1 MGNSMRAETSG
12 IRLSILGV
20 TVIGLFAAL
29 FSRLWFLQVA
39 AEPGLERIVASN
51 RIRTVPLPPT
61 RGRILDEKGRVLADN
76 RQGLSVVIDRNGIR
90 KDKKRFDV
98 FLLLSGPLNKT
109 VAEMEARYKDVL
121 YDPLLPLPLAEDV
134 PETMAIFMRERITDY
149 PGVDVVDSG
158 QRSYRFSPVASA
170 IVGYMGKIQKGSEQT
185 YSKENGYAPNDLVGI
200 YGIEKTFEKD
210 LRGKP
215 GSRRVEIDSNNR
227 VVRVLDQ
234 VDPEPGLD
242 VQLTIDIKKQQY
254 VEQIL
259 QAEILKR
266 RTERPLGKTDLIN
279 GGRGASGP
287 LFKAPEGAV
296 AVLTTDGDVVAL
308 GSNPGFDNRWYDGT
322 TDGKVLQSL
331 FGSHDEIDPVTQ
343 QPILV
348 PNNNAPLVDRSISTQ
363 FQIGSTMK
371 LFTSVAAIRY
381 GLLDPS
387 RKYNDTGKWQLR
399 PEQCRPDEPN
409 GCSKNNADGAV
420 YGEVNL
426 SEALA
431 VSSDSYFYT
440 LGESLWLDTVTG
452 TYALQTE
459 LRSFGMGSKLGIDL
473 PNETSGLI
481 PDAEVKKAL
490 AKKGVIDKFAGSKFF
505 TGDNVQLSIGQG
517 LLGVSG
523 LQLAN
528 GYATFANGGTLY
540 KPRIAKAIF
549 APGTPD
555 LAYGL
560 ADVKNA
566 VKVRDIPVEKLGEVD
581 LPEEMTTPIKK
592 GLRGVISGGTFGTG
606 GQSSTAGDVFTDWD
620 FEEFPIWG
628 KTGTAQ
634 GANQKSEFDS
644 SLFASFGGPKNEPPK
659 YAIASIIKEAGFGGQ
674 ASAPLVKCIWTALM
688 NEKNMPELLPVTPL
702 DRANPV
708 PRAPAVPPDFDASCL
723 NVVLNSNRKEA

>member
-1 MGNSMRAETSG
+1 MRAETSA
-12 IRLSILGV
+12 IRLSVLGV
-20 TVIGLFAAL
+20 TVLALFAAL

-39 AEPGLERIVASN
+39 AEPGLEVKVAN
-51 RIRTVPLPPT
+51 TRLKTVPLPPA
-61 RGRILDEKGRVLADN
+61 RGRILDAMGRVLADN

-90 KDKKRFDV
+90 NEKKRTAA
-98 FLLLSGPLNKT
+98 FLRLSGPLRLT
-109 VAEMEARYKDVL
+109 VAQMEARYQDKV
-121 YDPLLPLPLAEDV
+121 YDTLLPLPLAEDIS
-134 PETMAIFMRERITDY
+134 ETDAIWLRERIVDY

-158 QRSYRFSPVASA
+158 QRSYRYSPVASA
-170 IVGYMGKIQKGSEQT
+170 IVGYMGKIQKGSEKI
-185 YSKENGYAPNDLVGI
+185 YSAENGYAPNDVVGI
-200 YGIEKTFEKD
+200 YGIEKSFEKE

-227 VVRVLDQ
+227 VVKIVSQ

-259 QAEILKR
+259 QEAIRKR
-266 RTERPLGKTDLIN
+266 RTERTPGGTDLITGN
-279 GGRGASGP
+279 KKPDGP
-287 LFKAPEGAV
+287 LFKATEGAV

-308 GSNPGFDNRWYDGT
+308 GSNPGFDNRWYDGK

-331 FGSHDEIDPVTQ
+331 FGSHDEIDPVTEK
-343 QPILV
+343 PIPV

-371 LFTSVAAIRY
+371 LFTSIAAIRY
-381 GLLDPS
+381 VGLDPS
-387 RKYNDTGKWQLR
+387 RKFNDTGKWQLR
-399 PEQCRPDEPN
+399 KEQCKPDEPA

-431 VSSDSYFYT
+431 VSSDAYFYT
-440 LGESLWLDTVTG
+440 LGESLWLDTLEG
-452 TYALQTE
+452 TNALQTE
-459 LRSFGMGSKLGIDL
+459 LRSFGLGSKLGIDL

-490 AKKGVIDKFAGSKFF
+490 AKKGVIGKFEGSKYF
-505 TGDNVQLSIGQG
+505 TGDNVQLAIGQG
-517 LLGVSG
+517 LLGVSP

-566 VKVRDIPVEKLGEVD
+566 VKVRDIPVEKLGDVD
-581 LPEEMTTPIKK
+581 LPEEMTAPIKK

-606 GQSSTAGDVFTDWD
+606 NQFSTAGDAFKGWD
-620 FEEFPIWG
+620 FEEFPVWG

-634 GANQKSEFDS
+634 GADQKSEFDT
-644 SLFASFGGPKNEPPK
+644 SLFASFGGPKDEPPK
-659 YAIASIIKEAGFGGQ
+659 YAVASIIKEAGFGGQ

-688 NEKNMPELLPVTPL
+688 DEKTMPELLPVTPL
-702 DRANPV
+702 DRANPL
-708 PRAPAVPPDFDASCL
+708 PRTPAVPPDFDASCL
-723 NVVLNSNRKEA
+723 DVVVNRNRKEA

>member
-1 MGNSMRAETSG
+1 MGTSMRAETSG

-90 KDKKRFDV
+90 SEKKRFKA
-98 FLLLSGPLNKT
+98 FLDLSGPLNKT

-134 PETMAIFMRERITDY
+134 PETMAIFMRERIIDY

-185 YSKENGYAPNDLVGI
+185 YSRENGYAPNDLVGI

-242 VQLTIDIKKQQY
+242 VQLTVDIKKQQF

-266 RTERPLGKTDLIN
+266 RTERPPGKTSPID
-279 GGRGASGP
+279 GSVGPSGP
-287 LFKAPEGAV
+287 LFKTPEGAV
-296 AVLTTDGDVVAL
+296 AVVSTDGDVVAL
-308 GSNPGFDNRWYDGT
+308 ASNPGFDNRWYDGT

-331 FGSHDEIDPVTQ
+331 FGSHDEVDPTTQ
-343 QPILV
+343 DAIVV

-387 RKYNDTGKWQLR
+387 RKYNDTGKWSLR
-399 PEQCRPDEPN
+399 PEQCRPDEPE

-431 VSSDSYFYT
+431 VSSDAYFYT
-440 LGESLWLDTVTG
+440 LGESLWLDNDPG
-452 TYALQTE
+452 TNALQTE
-459 LRSFGMGSKLGIDL
+459 LRSFGLGSKLGIDL

-490 AKKGVIDKFAGSKFF
+490 AKKGVIDKFAGSKYF
-505 TGDNVQLSIGQG
+505 TGDNVQLAIGQG

-540 KPRIAKAIF
+540 KPRIAKAIYST
-549 APGTPD
+549 GTPD
-555 LAYGL
+555 LAFGL

-566 VKVRDIPVEKLGEVD
+566 IKVRDIPVERLGYVD
-581 LPEEMTTPIKK
+581 LPDDMTEPIKK
-592 GLRGVISGGTFGTG
+592 GLRGVLRGDLVNGK
-606 GQSSTAGDVFTDWD
+606 SSTAADTFKDWD

-634 GANQKSEFDS
+634 AANQKSEFDN
-644 SLFASFGGPKNEPPK
+644 SLFASFGGPKGEPPK
-659 YAIASIIKEAGFGGQ
+659 YAVASILKEAGFGGQ
-674 ASAPLVKCIWTALM
+674 ASAPIVKCIWTALM
-688 NEKNMPELLPVTPL
+688 NEKNMPELLPVIPL
-702 DRANPV
+702 DRANPL
-708 PRAPAVPPDFDASCL
+708 PRAAAVPPDFDASCL
-723 NVVLNSNRKEA
+723 NVDFKINRREN

>member
-90 KDKKRFDV
+90 KEKKRFDV
-98 FLLLSGPLNKT
+98 FLTLSGPLNKT
-109 VAEMEARYKDVL
+109 VSELEARYKDVL

-134 PETMAIFMRERITDY
+134 PEAMAIFLRERIVEY

-170 IVGYMGKIQKGSEQT
+170 IVGYMGKIQKGSEKT

-200 YGIEKTFEKD
+200 YGIEKSFEKE

-234 VDPEPGLD
+234 VDPEPGND

-254 VEQIL
+254 VERIL

-266 RTERPLGKTDLIN
+266 RTERPPGKTSPID
-279 GGRGASGP
+279 GSVGPSGP

-322 TDGKVLQSL
+322 NDGKVLQSL
-331 FGSHDEIDPVTQ
+331 FGSHDEVDPVTQ
-343 QPILV
+343 DTIVV
-348 PNNNAPLVDRSISTQ
+348 PNNDAPLVDRSISTQ

-371 LFTSVAAIRY
+371 LFTSVAAIRN
-381 GLLDPS
+381 GLLDPY
-387 RKYNDTGKWQLR
+387 RKYNDTGKWTMQ
-399 PEQCRPDEPN
+399 EGQCKLGEPG
-409 GCSKNNADGAV
+409 GCSKGNADGAV

-426 SEALA
+426 AEALA
-431 VSSDSYFYT
+431 VSSDAYFYT
-440 LGESLWLDTVTG
+440 LGESLWIRTLTVN
-452 TYALQTE
+452 ALQTE

-473 PNETSGLI
+473 PNETSGLV

-490 AKKGVIDKFAGSKFF
+490 VKKGVIGKFEGSQYF
-505 TGDNVQLSIGQG
+505 TGDNVQLAIGQG
-517 LLGVSG
+517 LLGVTP

-528 GYATFANGGTLY
+528 AYATFANGGSLY
-540 KPRIAKAIF
+540 KPRIAKAIY

-555 LAYGL
+555 LTYGL

-566 VKVRDIPVEKLGEVD
+566 VKVRDLPVEKLGDVD
-581 LPEEMTTPIKK
+581 LPDDMTAPIKK
-592 GLRGVISGGTFGTG
+592 GLRGVLVGDLVNGK
-606 GQSSTAGDVFTDWD
+606 SSTAGETFKDWD

-634 GANQKSEFDS
+634 AANQKSEFDN
-644 SLFASFGGPKNEPPK
+644 SLFASFGGPKDEPPK
-659 YAIASIIKEAGFGGQ
+659 YAIASILKEAGFGGQ
-674 ASAPLVKCIWTALM
+674 ASAPVVKCIWTALM
-688 NEKNMPELLPVTPL
+688 DEKTMPELLPVTPL

-708 PRAPAVPPDFDASCL
+708 PRTWTTLPDFDASCL
-723 NVVLNSNRKEA
+723 NVDFKSNRREN

>member
-90 KDKKRFDV
+90 KDKKRFDA
-98 FLLLSGPLNKT
+98 FLSLSGPLNKT

-158 QRSYRFSPVASA
+158 QRSYRYSPVASA
-170 IVGYMGKIQKGSEQT
+170 IVGYMGKIQKGSEKT

-200 YGIEKTFEKD
+200 YGIEKTFEKE

-234 VDPEPGLD
+234 VDAEPGND

-259 QAEILKR
+259 QAEIQKR
-266 RTERPLGKTDLIN
+266 RTERPPGKTSPID
-279 GGRGASGP
+279 GTVGPSGP
-287 LFKAPEGAV
+287 LFKTPEGAV

-331 FGSHDEIDPVTQ
+331 FGSHDEVDPTTQ
-343 QPILV
+343 DPIVV

-363 FQIGSTMK
+363 YQIGSTMK

-381 GLLDPS
+381 GLLQPYN
-387 RKYNDTGKWQLR
+387 KYNDTGKWSLR
-399 PEQCRPDEPN
+399 PEQCRPDEPD

-431 VSSDSYFYT
+431 VSSDAYFYT
-440 LGESLWLDTVTG
+440 LGESLWLDNDPG
-452 TYALQTE
+452 TNALQTE
-459 LRSFGMGSKLGIDL
+459 LRSFGLGSKLGIDL

-490 AKKGVIDKFAGSKFF
+490 VKKGVIDKFAGSKYF
-505 TGDNVQLSIGQG
+505 TGDNVQLAIGQG

-540 KPRIAKAIF
+540 KPRIAKAIY

-555 LAYGL
+555 LTYGL

-566 VKVRDIPVEKLGEVD
+566 TKVRDIPVERLGDVD
-581 LPEEMTTPIKK
+581 LPDDMTAPIKK
-592 GLRGVISGGTFGTG
+592 GLRGVLRGDLVNGK
-606 GQSSTAGDVFTDWD
+606 SSTAADTFKDWD

-634 GANQKSEFDS
+634 AANQKSEFDN
-644 SLFASFGGPKNEPPK
+644 SLFASFGGPKDEPPK
-659 YAIASIIKEAGFGGQ
+659 YAVASILKEAGFGGQ
-674 ASAPLVKCIWTALM
+674 ASAPLVKCIWTVLM
-688 NEKNMPELLPVTPL
+688 DEKNLPQLLPVIPL

-723 NVVLNSNRKEA
+723 NVDFKSNRREN

>member
-1 MGNSMRAETSG
+1 MGNGMRAETSG

-39 AEPGLERIVASN
+39 AEPGLETKVAN
-51 RIRTVPLPPT
+51 TRIRTVPLPPT

-90 KDKKRFDV
+90 NDKKRFNA
-98 FLLLSGPLNKT
+98 FLSLSGPLNKT
-109 VAEMEARYKDVL
+109 VADMEARYKDVL

-134 PETMAIFMRERITDY
+134 PETMAIFLRERIIGY
-149 PGVDVVDSG
+149 PGVDVVDAG
-158 QRSYRFSPVASA
+158 QRSYRYSPVASA
-170 IVGYMGKIQKGSEQT
+170 IVGYMGKIQKGSETT
-185 YSKENGYAPNDLVGI
+185 YSKANGYAPNDLVGI
-200 YGIEKTFEKD
+200 YGIEKSFEKE
-210 LRGKP
+210 LRGRP

-234 VDPEPGLD
+234 VDPEPGND

-266 RTERPLGKTDLIN
+266 RTERPAGRTNLID
-279 GGRGASGP
+279 GTRAPDGP
-287 LFKAPEGAV
+287 LFKTPEGAV

-308 GSNPGFDNRWYDGT
+308 ASNPTFDNRWYDGT
-322 TDGKVLQSL
+322 TDGKVLQDL
-331 FGSHDEIDPVTQ
+331 FGSHEEVDPATQ
-343 QPILV
+343 EKIVV

-371 LFTSVAAIRY
+371 LFTSVAAIRND
-381 GLLDPS
+381 LLDPY
-387 RKYNDTGKWQLR
+387 RKFNDTGKWTMR
-399 PEQCRPDEPN
+399 EEQCKVGEPG
-409 GCSKNNADGAV
+409 GCSKGNADGAV

-426 SEALA
+426 ADALA
-431 VSSDSYFYT
+431 VSSDAYFYT
-440 LGESLWLDTVTG
+440 LGESLWIDTPTVN
-452 TYALQTE
+452 ALQTE
-459 LRSFGMGSKLGIDL
+459 LRNFGMGSKLGIDL

-490 AKKGVIDKFAGSKFF
+490 AKKGVIGKFEGSQYF

-517 LLGVSG
+517 LLGVTP

-540 KPRIAKAIF
+540 KPRIAKAIY

-555 LAYGL
+555 LTFGL
-560 ADVKNA
+560 ADVEHA
-566 VKVRDIPVEKLGEVD
+566 TKVRDIPVETLRFLD
-581 LPEEMTTPIKK
+581 LPDDMTAPIKD
-592 GLRGVISGGTFGTG
+592 GLRGVLTSDLVN
-606 GQSSTAGDVFTDWD
+606 GQSSTAAATFKDWD

-634 GANQKSEFDS
+634 GADQKSEFDN
-644 SLFASFGGPKNEPPK
+644 SLFASFGGPKDEPTK
-659 YAIASIIKEAGFGGQ
+659 YAVASILKEAGFGGQ
-674 ASAPLVKCIWTALM
+674 ASAPVVKCIWTALM
-688 NEKNMPELLPVTPL
+688 DEKNLPQLLPVTPL

-723 NVVLNSNRKEA
+723 KIDFTNSRKEA

>member
-90 KDKKRFDV
+90 NEKKRFAAFDR
-98 FLLLSGPLNKT
+98 LSGPLNKT
-109 VAEMEARYKDVL
+109 VAEMEARYKDVR

-134 PETMAIFMRERITDY
+134 PETMAIFLRERLIDY
-149 PGVDVVDSG
+149 PGVDLVDSG

-170 IVGYMGKIQKGSEQT
+170 IVGYMGKIQKGSENT

-200 YGIEKTFEKD
+200 YGIEKSFEKD

-234 VDPEPGLD
+234 IDPEPGYD
-242 VQLTIDIKKQQY
+242 VQLTIDIKKQQF

-266 RTERPLGKTDLIN
+266 RTERPPGKTSPID
-279 GGRGASGP
+279 GSVGPSGP
-287 LFKAPEGAV
+287 LFKTPEGAV
-296 AVLTTDGDVVAL
+296 AVVSTDGDVVAL
-308 GSNPGFDNRWYDGT
+308 ASNPGFDNRWYDGT

-331 FGSHDEIDPVTQ
+331 FGSHDEVDPTTQ
-343 QPILV
+343 EKFTV

-371 LFTSVAAIRY
+371 LFTSVAAIRND
-381 GLLDPS
+381 LLDPYQ
-387 RKYNDTGKWQLR
+387 KYNDTGKWTMQ
-399 PEQCRPDEPN
+399 EGQCKLGEPG
-409 GCSKNNADGAV
+409 GCSKGNADGAV

-426 SEALA
+426 AEALA
-431 VSSDSYFYT
+431 VSSDAYFYT
-440 LGESLWLDTVTG
+440 LGESLWIDTPTVN
-452 TYALQTE
+452 ALQTE
-459 LRSFGMGSKLGIDL
+459 LRNFGLGKKLGIDL
-473 PNETSGLI
+473 PNETSGLV
-481 PDAEVKKAL
+481 PDEEIKKAL
-490 AKKGVIDKFAGSKFF
+490 AKKGVIGKFEGSKYF
-505 TGDNVQLSIGQG
+505 TGDNVQLAIGQG
-517 LLGVSG
+517 LLGVTP

-528 GYATFANGGTLY
+528 GYATFANGGTLW
-540 KPRIAKAIF
+540 KPRIAKAIY
-549 APGTPD
+549 ATGTPD

-566 VKVRDIPVEKLGEVD
+566 IKVRDIPVERLGYVD
-581 LPEEMTTPIKK
+581 LPDDMTEPIKK
-592 GLRGVISGGTFGTG
+592 GLRGVLRGDLVNGK
-606 GQSSTAGDVFTDWD
+606 SSTAADTFKDWD

-634 GANQKSEFDS
+634 AANQKSEFDN
-644 SLFASFGGPKNEPPK
+644 SLFASFGGPKSEPPK
-659 YAIASIIKEAGFGGQ
+659 YAVASILKEAGFGGQ
-674 ASAPLVKCIWTALM
+674 ASAPIVKCIWTALM

-702 DRANPV
+702 DRANPL
-708 PRAPAVPPDFDASCL
+708 PRAAAIPPDFDASCL
-723 NVVLNSNRKEA
+723 NVDFKINRREN

>member
-90 KDKKRFDV
+90 NDKKRSAIFEK
-98 FLLLSGPLNKT
+98 LSGPLNKT
-109 VAEMEARYKDVL
+109 MADMEARYKDVQ

-134 PETMAIFMRERITDY
+134 PETMAIFLRERIIDY
-149 PGVDVVDSG
+149 PGLDVVDSG
-158 QRSYRFSPVASA
+158 QRSYRYSPVASA
-170 IVGYMGKIQKGSEQT
+170 IVGYMGKIQKGSEST
-185 YSKENGYAPNDLVGI
+185 YSKENGYSPNDLVGI
-200 YGIEKTFEKD
+200 YGIEKSFEKE

-234 VDPEPGLD
+234 IDPEPGYD
-242 VQLTIDIKKQQY
+242 VQLTIDIKQQQY

-266 RTERPLGKTDLIN
+266 RTERPP
-279 GGRGASGP
+279 GRTNPIDGTRAPDGP
-287 LFKAPEGAV
+287 LFKTPEGAV
-296 AVLTTDGDVVAL
+296 AVLSTDGDVVAL
-308 GSNPGFDNRWYDGT
+308 ASNPTFDNRWYDGT
-322 TDGKVLQSL
+322 TDGKVLQDL
-331 FGSHDEIDPVTQ
+331 FGSHDEVDPTTQ
-343 QPILV
+343 DKIVV

-363 FQIGSTMK
+363 YQIGSTMK
-371 LFTSVAAIRY
+371 LFTSVAAIRN
-381 GLLDPS
+381 GLLDPY
-387 RKYNDTGKWQLR
+387 RKFNDTGKWELR
-399 PEQCRPDEPN
+399 KDQCKVGEPG
-409 GCSKNNADGAV
+409 GCSKGNADGAV

-426 SEALA
+426 AEALA
-431 VSSDSYFYT
+431 ISSDAYFYT
-440 LGESLWLDTVTG
+440 LGESLWLDTLKG
-452 TYALQTE
+452 TDALQTE
-459 LRSFGMGSKLGIDL
+459 LRNFGMGSRLGIDL
-473 PNETSGLI
+473 PNETAGLI
-481 PDAEVKKAL
+481 PDAEIKKAL
-490 AKKGVIDKFAGSKFF
+490 AKKGVIGKFEGSQYF

-517 LLGVSG
+517 LLGVTP

-540 KPRIAKAIF
+540 KPRIAKAIY
-549 APGTPD
+549 AAGTPD
-555 LAYGL
+555 LTFGL
-560 ADVKNA
+560 ADVEHA
-566 VKVRDIPVEKLGEVD
+566 IKVRDVPVEKLGEVD
-581 LPEEMTTPIKK
+581 LPDDMTEPIKK
-592 GLRGVISGGTFGTG
+592 GLRGVLRDDKVNGQPATAAETFK
-606 GQSSTAGDVFTDWD
+606 DWN

-634 GANQKSEFDS
+634 AANQKSEFDN
-644 SLFASFGGPKNEPPK
+644 SLFASFGGPKDEPPK
-659 YAIASIIKEAGFGGQ
+659 YAIASILKEAGFGGQ
-674 ASAPLVKCIWTALM
+674 ASAPVVKCIWTALM
-688 NEKNMPELLPVTPL
+688 DEKNMPELLPVIPL

-708 PRAPAVPPDFDASCL
+708 PRAAAVPPDFDASCL
-723 NVVLNSNRKEA
+723 NVDFKSNRREN